1 MPDIERTHAIA
12 FLLRQAA
19 AKHRVVPYQQIH
31 RLFVAGEPLDLRYR
45 ALEDAISL
53 LSDCAAL
60 DYGCLMALDNGLPG
74 NDFFRRYKRHRPKEF
89 VAVMGYG
96 SAGGSLSKKR
106 VIVEAE
112 RARVFAHAAESLETS
127 SLDDGIVP
135 KTVFH
140 SRPRGR
146 SQLPPL

>member
-1 MPDIERTHAIA
+1 MSDIERTNAIA
-12 FLLRQAA
+12 VLLRNAA
-19 AKHRVVPYQQIH
+19 AKHGVVPYQQIH
-31 RLFVAGEPLDLRYR
+31 RLFVAGEPLGLRYQ

-74 NDFFRRYKRHRPKEF
+74 DDFFRRYKRHRPKEF

-96 SAGGSLSKKR
+96 SAGRSLSKKR

-127 SLDDGIVP
+127 SLDDGIVA